1 MEQKSQDSDEV
12 YDHIDP
18 SIPIQNDE
26 IFVENKIKDKNEEGI
41 ELESLKQSQINDVCE
56 VEEREIGNQINEGE
70 NESVKDESSPI
81 SSNEDLDSE

>member
-18 SIPIQNDE
+18 SIAIENDE
-26 IFVENKIKDKNEEGI
+26 IFAENKIKDKNEDGI
-41 ELESLKQSQINDVCE
+41 ELESLKQSQNNDVCE
-56 VEEREIGNQINEGE
+56 DAEREIGNQINKCE
-70 NESVKDESSPI
+70 NETVKDESSPK

>member
-26 IFVENKIKDKNEEGI
+26 ITAENEMEDKNEEGI
-41 ELESLKQSQINDVCE
+41 ELETLKQSQINDVCE
-56 VEEREIGNQINEGE
+56 DAEREIGNELNKCE
-70 NESVKDESSPI
+70 NESVKDESSPK